1 MWSTPDMAEVISHVA
16 SAGAKLI
23 LAGDLGQLQAVESGG
38 MTLLANTLGYA
49 QLREPVRFAEPFL
62 FGINQQGRTGHPR
75 GRQRI
80 DKRRA
85 EVFGGIGTCRRINT
99 LLT

>member
-1 MWSTPDMAEVISHVA
+1 MKTPRSKTQQSVNPEDVEVRRRIL
-16 SAGAKLI
+16 SAALS
-23 LAGDLGQLQAVESGG
+23 AFMEA
-38 MTLLANTLGYA
+38 GYA